1 MECPKRTLSQ
11 SLITTT
17 RLLEA
22 ILTDPNPSVYVDLH
36 RDEIMFALE
45 DSSEA
50 LNGME
55 HSNDPTRHT

>member
-1 MECPKRTLSQ
+1 MECSKRTLSQ

-22 ILTDPNPSVYVDLH
+22 ILTAPNPSVYVDLH

-50 LNGME
+50 LDGLD
-55 HSNDPTRHT
+55 SD